1 MLQRRAVNALIG
13 AFAAGSVVADTAG
26 AATVAERPPVALD
39 VRGWLMRIHEA
50 ARRRT
55 FQGTFVVSAAGMLA
69 SSRIAHFGDGPH
81 QFERIDS
88 LDGRRRRVLR
98 YGDVVYTL
106 WPESRTAVVEQ
117 RDLFA
122 TFPAL
127 LKAGHDHLASYYD
140 LRMQGTDRVAGHDAN
155 VLLVLPR
162 DRQRYGYRLWAERA
176 TDLLLRAEV
185 LGEGREVLEAA
196 AFSEVSIGVKPHPDS
211 VIEPMR
217 RLDGWR
223 IVRPPLTPTRLDAEG
238 WTLKPPVAGFEL
250 VSCVRR
256 PLGSTM
262 PKPTDAPDEVLQAI
276 YADGLTYVSIFVE
289 HHDASR
295 HAQPTQAVVGATH
308 TLMRQQGAWWVT
320 AVGDVPA
327 ETLRRFA
334 DALQRR
340 S

>member
-1 MLQRRAVNALIG
+1 MLPRRAVNALIG
-13 AFAAGSVVADTAG
+13 VFAAGACLGADRATA
-26 AATVAERPPVALD
+26 AAAGDRPAVSLD

-50 ARRRT
+50 ARRRN
-55 FQGTFVVSAAGMLA
+55 FQGTFVVSSAGMLA

-81 QFERIDS
+81 QFERIDA

-98 YGDVVYTL
+98 YDDVIYTL

-117 RDLFA
+117 RDLFT

-155 VLLVLPR
+155 VLMVLPR
-162 DRQRYGYRLWAERA
+162 DHQRYGYRLWAERG

-185 LGEGREVLEAA
+185 LGEGNEVLEAA
-196 AFSEVSIGVKPHPDS
+196 AFSEVSIGVKAHPDT

-238 WTLKPPVAGFEL
+238 WALKPPVAGFEL
-250 VSCVRR
+250 GQLR
-256 PLGSTM
+256 PPAARQSDAATDRCS
-262 PKPTDAPDEVLQAI
+262 PTRPC
-276 YADGLTYVSIFVE
+276 
-289 HHDASR
+289 
-295 HAQPTQAVVGATH
+295 
-308 TLMRQQGAWWVT
+308 
-320 AVGDVPA
+320 
-327 ETLRRFA
+327 
-334 DALQRR
+334 RR
-340 S
+340 SMPTA

>member
-1 MLQRRAVNALIG
+1 MLSRRAVNALIG
-13 AFAAGSVVADTAG
+13 SLAAGAVGG
-26 AATVAERPPVALD
+26 AAAAGGGERPPAPLD

-50 ARRRT
+50 AGRRS
-55 FQGTFVVSAAGMLA
+55 FQGIFVVSAAGMLA
-69 SSRIAHFGDGPH
+69 SSRIAHFGEGPG

-88 LDGRRRRVLR
+88 LDGRQRRVLR
-98 YGDVVYTL
+98 YGDVIYTL

-117 RDLFA
+117 RDLFT

-127 LKAGHDHLASYYD
+127 LQAGHDHLAAHYE
-140 LRMQGTDRVAGHDAN
+140 LRMQGTERVAGHDAN
-155 VLLVLPR
+155 VMLVLPR
-162 DRQRYGYRLWAERA
+162 DRLRYGYRLWADRA

-185 LGEGREVLEAA
+185 LGEGSEVLEAA
-196 AFSEVSIGVKPHPDS
+196 AFSEVSIGVRPHPDS

-238 WTLKPPVAGFEL
+238 WTLTPPVAGFEL

-256 PLGSTM
+256 PLGSTV
-262 PKPTDAPDEVLQAI
+262 PTPADETDEALQAI

-289 HHDASR
+289 RYDATR
-295 HAQPTQAVVGATH
+295 HAAPTQVAVGATR
-308 TLMRQQGAWWVT
+308 TLMRRHGTWWVT
-320 AVGDVPA
+320 VVGDVPA

-334 DALQRR
+334 EALHRKP
-340 S
+340 